1 MIEISQYSKE
11 IALALLGEEN
21 KRLSSAYEL
30 RYGNKGSLSVDLN
43 KGTWF
48 DHEADEGGGM
58 ISFIKKYHGEDVSQF
73 LRSMG
78 IEDLQ
83 PVSVTPQPEKPQ
95 RVTAM
100 TRCATWRRKPSWSHA
115 IQRRSVSCVFQA
127 RSYDR
132 SADWMMAHGK

>member
-48 DHEADEGGGM
+48 DH
-58 ISFIKKYHGEDVSQF
+58 
-73 LRSMG
+73 
-78 IEDLQ
+78 
-83 PVSVTPQPEKPQ
+83 
-95 RVTAM
+95 
-100 TRCATWRRKPSWSHA
+100 
-115 IQRRSVSCVFQA
+115 
-127 RSYDR
+127 
-132 SADWMMAHGK
+132 